1 MFFFNNKDE
10 YFMFLALK
18 EAKKGL
24 GYTSPN
30 PMVGALLVKNGKIL
44 GKAFHKALGEFHAER
59 VLIENLPQNI
69 IKDSTMYVTLEPC
82 NHEGRTPP
90 CVPLIIKSGI
100 KKVVIATLDP
110 DKRVN
115 GSGVNILK
123 NSGIQIKLGI
133 MEREANELNNIY
145 MFYKKN
151 RRPYIVLKAALTLD
165 GKIATSSFDSKWISN
180 DISREIVHRLRLRLK
195 AIAIGKNTIKR
206 DSPKLN
212 CRLEGFEN
220 KIVDKL
226 VFSERE
232 DNKLTKSFAEND
244 GKILFVPKKV
254 SRDENVF
261 FNFCVNNEIDS
272 VLVEG
277 GGKLYSYFLKKS
289 IVDKIFLFYKPSF
302 LGVNGVSIFQKKGQ
316 KFIKDLNEFK
326 IDNVTELD
334 NNIMVE
340 LSRGESLCLLD

>member
-1 MFFFNNKDE
+1 MFFFNNKDD
-10 YFMFLALK
+10 YFMSLALK

-30 PMVGALLVKNGKIL
+30 PMVGAVLVKNGKIL
-44 GKAFHKALGEFHAER
+44 GKAFHKALGEFHAEK
-59 VLIENLPQNI
+59 VLIESIKANLV
-69 IKDSTMYVTLEPC
+69 KDSTIYVTLEPC

-115 GSGVNILK
+115 GSGFNALK
-123 NSGIQIKLGI
+123 NSGLQVKLGV
-133 MEREANELNNIY
+133 MEKEAKKLNNIY

-180 DISREIVHRLRLRLK
+180 DMSREIVHRLRLRLK

-212 CRLEGFEN
+212 CRLKGFEN

-226 VFSERE
+226 IFAERE
-232 DNKLTKSFAEND
+232 DNKLTKSFAENG
-244 GKILFVPKKV
+244 GKILFVPKKI
-254 SRDENVF
+254 SRDENEF
-261 FNFCVNNEIDS
+261 FSFCVNNEIDS

-277 GGKLYSYFLKKS
+277 GSKLYSYFLEKFM
-289 IVDKIFLFYKPSF
+289 VDKIFLFYQPSF
-302 LGVNGVSIFQKKGQ
+302 LGVDGVSIFQEKGS
-316 KFIKDLNEFK
+316 KLIKDLNEFK
-326 IDNVTELD
+326 IDDITKLD